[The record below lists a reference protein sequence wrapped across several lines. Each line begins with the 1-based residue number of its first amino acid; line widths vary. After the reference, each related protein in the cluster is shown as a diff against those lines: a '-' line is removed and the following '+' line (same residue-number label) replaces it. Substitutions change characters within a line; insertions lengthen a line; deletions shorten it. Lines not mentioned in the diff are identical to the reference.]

1 MVDADNPA
9 EGDAVEALRRA
20 ILCEYADTVFNPEVE
35 IPPPVRGPRGEATIT
50 LKPGAVPIKQRMF
63 QMHGERKDKWA
74 ELVTELERD
83 GKLEDGI
90 SAWNSPS
97 FPVPKKGPG
106 STGSWSTTGP

>member
-1 MVDADNPA
+1 MARDLALTPHAGDFVRSVVVADYPA

-35 IPPPVRGPRGEATIT
+35 RPPPVRGPMGEATIT

-74 ELVTELERD
+74 ELVTELGRE
-83 GKLEDGI
+83 GKVYARLRC
-90 SAWNSPS
+90 
-97 FPVPKKGPG
+97 
-106 STGSWSTTGP
+106 